1 MGWGMKE
8 IFFFISQR
16 SGLPFV
22 VDRRDKRSKYISVK
36 RGNVK
41 EEIKEM
47 NGCVKKTYRI
57 LYVSKSTVQLKQ
69 FLLFVRLYVLYLFLS

>member
-1 MGWGMKE
+1 MKE
-8 IFFFISQR
+8 FFFFISQR

-47 NGCVKKTYRI
+47 NGCVKN
-57 LYVSKSTVQLKQ
+57 V
-69 FLLFVRLYVLYLFLS
+69 